1 MELKLFIEK
10 AARIAG
16 NQKTLAHAMGIT
28 CDYLAHAK
36 AGRRGLPLTACL
48 TLAELLE
55 VDPVL
60 VIYASSLSARKASK
74 KSADKP
80 PAFKQTRNENLAT
93 PSMRLLSSGVR
104 HSDIESPTSAH
115 REAKLQ
121 KAYEA
126 LDMTS
131 DPGNFYKLL
140 FRVPIV

>member
-10 AARIAG
+10 AAAIAG
-16 NQKTLAHAMGIT
+16 NQKTLAQAMGIS

-36 AGRRGLPLTACL
+36 AGRRGLPLNACL

-60 VIYASSLSARKASK
+60 VIYASSLSTRKAGK
-74 KSADKP
+74 KTTGKPAAIKRAKSAH
-80 PAFKQTRNENLAT
+80 LAT
-93 PSMRLLSSGVR
+93 PSMRLLSSGVNT
-104 HSDIESPTSAH
+104 PTFEPSTRAN
-115 REAKLQ
+115 REAELQ

-126 LDMTS
+126 LDLTN

-140 FRVPIV
+140 FRVPVV